1 LAGTS
6 RASIELGESAV
17 SKAAVRRPKADSFGM
32 TDAAEKAF
40 SVQYENYGAPGRETT
55 MPCTCRKCDYP
66 YKNAKKMIADR
77 S

>member
-32 TDAAEKAF
+32 TDAAERAF
-40 SVQYENYGAPGRETT
+40 SVQYENYWPRNNDAMHMSKVRLSF
-55 MPCTCRKCDYP
+55 
-66 YKNAKKMIADR
+66 KNGNKNDADR